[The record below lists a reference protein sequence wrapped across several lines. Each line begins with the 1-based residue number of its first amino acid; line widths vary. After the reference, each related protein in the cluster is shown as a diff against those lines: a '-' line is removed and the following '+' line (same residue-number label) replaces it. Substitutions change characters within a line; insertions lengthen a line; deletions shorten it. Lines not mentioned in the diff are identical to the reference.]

1 MLKTNPIAGV
11 GPNGFYDN
19 YKNYTESVFK
29 TWVSNNKD
37 HSSVHNYFLLIGLE
51 QGLVGMALFIVL
63 FFAMLIKLQNLYH
76 SIQHVFYKQVALA
89 AAIILVMIGVV
100 NFLSDLIET
109 DKIGSLFWLCL
120 GMIFILIEQ
129 YTIEKA
135 IAA

>member
-1 MLKTNPIAGV
+1 M
-11 GPNGFYDN
+11 F
-19 YKNYTESVFK
+19 
-29 TWVSNNKD
+29 
-37 HSSVHNYFLLIGLE
+37 
-51 QGLVGMALFIVL
+51 
-63 FFAMLIKLQNLYH
+63 
-76 SIQHVFYKQVALA
+76 FYKQVALA